1 MAEQD
6 RIIMNQKE
14 SNRLHV
20 IRQAIEKAIT
30 QEQAALMV
38 GVTERQ
44 VRRMV
49 KRVRREGNG
58 GICHQSRGKRSN
70 NVILEKIKDEAIALC
85 RKRYVEF
92 GPTHAGEKLL
102 ACHQIEVST
111 ETLRGWFNQE
121 DVWYRKR
128 KKRPHRQWRP
138 RKEYRGEMVQMD
150 GSHHD

>member
-121 DVWYRKR
+121 VSEAEEASSPAMAAEKR
-128 KKRPHRQWRP
+128 VPW
-138 RKEYRGEMVQMD
+138 
-150 GSHHD
+150 